1 MDALATFRRNI
12 SEVDRLVNF
21 DKELLE
27 IVTLQIEELHEQ
39 LKDRFGDERM
49 NGGRALRIIRGIRDN
64 ETIRAK
70 YVAIYNQAVVLLV
83 SHLSSALGDLFRAA
97 VLEKL
102 QSADPGKLLEEEIK
116 LTLGEMRER
125 DWNLESAAAD
135 LLIAKHDFAF
145 QDMASTVRAFK
156 TFIGVMPARD
166 ATMNNIIAAQACR
179 HVIVHA
185 GGRISEK
192 AVRQVSGA
200 QPRTLKPLLN
210 VDENIRFCAAEI
222 EAIKADMLRFV
233 EELAE
238 CILRGK
244 ASSAIHTDATVS
256 SISGG

>member
-1 MDALATFRRNI
+1 MDALETFRRNI

-21 DKELLE
+21 DKELLQ
-27 IVTLQIEELHEQ
+27 IVSLQIEDLHEK
-39 LKDRFGDERM
+39 LKDRIGDERM
-49 NGGRALRIIRGIRDN
+49 NGGRALTIIRGIRDN
-64 ETIRAK
+64 ETIRSK

-116 LTLGEMRER
+116 LTFGEMRER
-125 DWNLESAAAD
+125 DWNLQSAAAD

-156 TFIGVMPARD
+156 TFIGVAPARD

-185 GGRISEK
+185 GGRVSEK

-200 QPRTLKPLLN
+200 HPRTLRPLLN
-210 VDENIRFCAAEI
+210 VDENIQFCAVEI
-222 EAIKADMLRFV
+222 EEVKVDMLRFV
-233 EELAE
+233 EELADS
-238 CILRGK
+238 ILRAK
-244 ASSAIHTDATVS
+244 AQPANHAYEKVS
-256 SISGG
+256 SNSGD